1 MANILLML
9 YKAIELYTWV
19 LIARILL
26 TWLPS
31 IDWYKQPFRF
41 LAEITDPLLSVFRG
55 IIPPLGGMD
64 LSPILL
70 FVALNIVQGI
80 LASIIN
86 SSMTPV
92 Y

>member
-31 IDWYKQPFRF
+31 IDWYKQPFRL
-41 LAEITDPLLSVFRG
+41 LAEITDPLLSIFRG
-55 IIPPLGGMD
+55 IIPPLGGLD

-80 LASIIN
+80 LASLIN
-86 SSMTPV
+86 AQIPA